1 MKKMLMAMGLAG
13 TVFLAGCAGTT
24 GGTSDTGGTAPAAAA
39 AHSGFLAD
47 YSKLGPVEG
56 KEGVLRYLDR
66 SADLRPYTK
75 LYLDP
80 VQVFVSTEGEA
91 YKGIQPEA
99 LKRMA
104 DSFHASFV
112 SAVRSGYQVVG
123 APGPDVL
130 RVRLAITGMQPVPTP
145 LGVTDFI
152 PIKAVFNVG
161 RAAAGA
167 SPRLAEMSAEMEVL
181 DGQSR
186 QVAAAV
192 VTRKSDKT
200 LSQNDRI
207 TWNELQPIVNAWAG
221 QFRQGLDDLR
231 GVGRR

>member
-1 MKKMLMAMGLAG
+1 MKKMLMALGVAG
-13 TVFLAGCAGTT
+13 TVLLAGCAGTT
-24 GGTSDTGGTAPAAAA
+24 GGPGATAPADTTV
-39 AHSGFLAD
+39 HSGFLPD
-47 YSKLGPVEG
+47 YAKLGPVEG
-56 KEGVLRYLDR
+56 KEGMFRYLDR
-66 SADLRPYTK
+66 AADLRPYTK

-99 LKRMA
+99 IKRMA
-104 DSFHASFV
+104 DSFQASFV
-112 SAVRSGYQVVG
+112 NAVRSGYQVVG

-130 RVRLAITGMQPVPTP
+130 RVRLAITGVQPVPTP
-145 LGVTDFI
+145 IGVTDFL

-161 RAAAGA
+161 RAAVGA

-181 DGQSR
+181 DGQNR
-186 QVAAAV
+186 QFAAAV

-207 TWNELQPIVNAWAG
+207 TWNELQPIVNAWAA

-231 GVGRR
+231 GVARR

>member
-1 MKKMLMAMGLAG
+1 MKKMLMAMGVAG
-13 TVFLAGCAGTT
+13 TVLLAGCAGTT
-24 GGTSDTGGTAPAAAA
+24 GGMGATASADAT

-56 KEGVLRYLDR
+56 KEGILRYLDR
-66 SADLRPYTK
+66 SVDLRPYTK

-80 VQVFVSTEGEA
+80 VQVFVSTEGDA
-91 YKGIQPEA
+91 YKGVQPDA

-112 SAVRSGYQVVG
+112 NAVRSGYQVVG

-145 LGVTDFI
+145 YGVTDLL

-161 RAAAGA
+161 LG
-167 SPRLAEMSAEMEVL
+167 
-181 DGQSR
+181 
-186 QVAAAV
+186 
-192 VTRKSDKT
+192 
-200 LSQNDRI
+200 
-207 TWNELQPIVNAWAG
+207 
-221 QFRQGLDDLR
+221 
-231 GVGRR
+231 